1 VATGSSPAAG
11 GEPSILASDWYA
23 QMIGA
28 PLVPLG
34 PALTEAYPAPV
45 LRLAA
50 RRPALRGLLVL
61 RLARRASGLALT
73 AAEPGAATVLLGE
86 AWLRRR
92 RAVVLLEV
100 IERRPQRPLR
110 RRAYEA
116 WRSLV
121 IRPALRRALAGA
133 QAMSERDERRL
144 AAELGPRV
152 VRRIDWARSTGAPA
166 TTDAGERRGVLSS
179 GRAWCD
185 WETLFAAAAGGD
197 WPLTVVCAA
206 SDRERVEALNRDGR
220 ARVLSE
226 IPPAEHD
233 RLLAGAAVYAIA
245 LRDDAPS
252 AGHVRLMAATDA
264 GTAVVAGDVPALT
277 GYLEDGI
284 TARLAPPGDPGAM
297 RAAIE
302 ELLASPAERERL
314 AAAARNRAREW
325 TYAEYFASVGA
336 LIDESL
342 SASSSPSTGS
352 RSASKARP
360 GRR

>member
-1 VATGSSPAAG
+1 
-11 GEPSILASDWYA
+11 
-23 QMIGA
+23 MIGA

-34 PALTEAYPAPV
+34 EALTRAYPPSL

-50 RRPALRGLLVL
+50 RLPALRGLLVL
-61 RLARRASGLALT
+61 RLARRARGLALT
-73 AAEPGAATVLLGE
+73 AAEPGATAVLLGE

-121 IRPALRRALAGA
+121 VHPALRRALAGA
-133 QAMSERDERRL
+133 QTTSEGDERRL
-144 AAELGPRV
+144 AAELGTGGGI
-152 VRRIDWARSTGAPA
+152 VRRIDWARSTGAVA
-166 TTDAGERRGVLSS
+166 TPVAGERRGVLSS

-185 WETLFAAAAGGD
+185 WETLFAAAAGCD

-206 SDRERVEALNRDGR
+206 SDRERVAALNRGGR

-233 RLLAGAAVYAIA
+233 RLLAGAAVYALA
-245 LRDDAPS
+245 LREDAPS
-252 AGHVRLMAATDA
+252 AGHVRLMTATDA
-264 GTAVVAGDVPALT
+264 GTPVVAGDVPALT
-277 GYLEDGI
+277 GYLEDGV
-284 TARLAPPGDPGAM
+284 TARLTPPGDPAAL

-302 ELLASPAERERL
+302 ELLASPGECERL
-314 AAAARNRAREW
+314 AATALARAREW
-325 TYAEYFASVGA
+325 TYTEYFAAVSR
-336 LIDESL
+336 LIDDSV
-342 SASSSPSTGS
+342 
-352 RSASKARP
+352 
-360 GRR
+360 